1 MNILD
6 TGDNYILA
14 VENHCYKD
22 ALFLYS
28 LLDVSINEIKTGVF
42 VNQDTAK
49 FIFQSIG
56 KIIAYGFADTDAN
69 IRIDIPSKLID
80 DIKKTIEFSKVKSF
94 WENVQYPPKPKVK
107 YDEQMCYSSFS
118 CKFADV
124 NSNEH
129 INTPPNKPEPKSSI
143 YVFFNNIYNLTLV
156 VNSQDLLSV
165 PSDIPAN
172 FQDFSLVKEFLP
184 SMSADT
190 RKAFDNIFHKK
201 SFQSVYEIEEKI
213 KAFENLYNISNVK
226 TEKAKV
232 KEYFDTYYLISN
244 EVEKRIKANDLY
256 KEVINNLCIPY
267 DNAALFK
274 KRLAG
279 YLIEFSLQKKRFSDA
294 YYYYGL
300 EKLQAPKITL
310 EQIEEKS

>member
-1 MNILD
+1 
-6 TGDNYILA
+6 
-14 VENHCYKD
+14 
-22 ALFLYS
+22 
-28 LLDVSINEIKTGVF
+28 
-42 VNQDTAK
+42 
-49 FIFQSIG
+49 
-56 KIIAYGFADTDAN
+56 
-69 IRIDIPSKLID
+69 
-80 DIKKTIEFSKVKSF
+80 
-94 WENVQYPPKPKVK
+94 
-107 YDEQMCYSSFS
+107 
-118 CKFADV
+118 
-124 NSNEH
+124 
-129 INTPPNKPEPKSSI
+129 
-143 YVFFNNIYNLTLV
+143 
-156 VNSQDLLSV
+156 LSV